1 MVATVRSRGWHFT
14 EIQSTGTLAFEVSLI
29 GVRENHRKAETLE
42 RRTMLFFRFS
52 KNRLT
57 EDLNSIS
64 GADNGCG
71 EVVDEVYLREKQS
84 MLEKKY
90 KIRKQNLRTTFEKD
104 KRKREIKQR
113 ILNLA
118 KRSRFI
124 VWRMWVCIAKR
135 NRSAPLV
142 RTRSLSGC
150 NITHWWQTWTM
161 AKRSSR
167 MVTVWKVSYLHYQ
180 FANRCI
186 NKETM
191 YCIPMRTIK
200 PSKEEESWHTSFQST
215 DPPSPSHTRLNGV

>member
-1 MVATVRSRGWHFT
+1 M
-14 EIQSTGTLAFEVSLI
+14 I

-124 VWRMWVCIAKR
+124 V
-135 NRSAPLV
+135 
-142 RTRSLSGC
+142 
-150 NITHWWQTWTM
+150 
-161 AKRSSR
+161 
-167 MVTVWKVSYLHYQ
+167 
-180 FANRCI
+180 
-186 NKETM
+186 
-191 YCIPMRTIK
+191 
-200 PSKEEESWHTSFQST
+200 
-215 DPPSPSHTRLNGV
+215 